1 MKVVKVDSKVFI
13 GKDILHVSLFNS
25 ESKQKIYNLIYTDG
39 KKGTSFMKRFKV
51 SGVIRDKDYNLTQ
64 GKELSKILYF
74 SVNNINEADVVTVYL
89 RKKPSLRKK
98 DKFEQDFADLIIKGR
113 DSKGNIVTKDSI
125 RKVSYK
131 SKASNSEKIKKIDQ
145 IEVKDEEQVS
155 NDSDETQ
162 TKLEF

>member
-1 MKVVKVDSKVFI
+1 M
-13 GKDILHVSLFNS
+13 
-25 ESKQKIYNLIYTDG
+25 
-39 KKGTSFMKRFKV
+39 
-51 SGVIRDKDYNLTQ
+51 
-64 GKELSKILYF
+64 
-74 SVNNINEADVVTVYL
+74 NNINEADVVTVYL